1 VILSGQL
8 LDHLGACR
16 FTEPIRDPRDPIGW
30 RVRHVYIYEPVELRS
45 VREPCPITDGHGG
58 RTLGLVQHVEITQ
71 QGDAWIAGDLVASLP
86 AGDEHGRLY
95 LSAEGVSSGG
105 GQLELTAVAITPRP
119 AMLLAPIAIVSDRAI
134 LELTE
139 TRTLT
144 MRRTDP
150 HTAGLL
156 ERAQTAARRRGPH
169 DALRVHDLRTTATR
183 ESADEP
189 GNTPTREPGW
199 VDDSGAQH
207 GPLWTRPSAIVSV
220 RGRPVA
226 SR

>member
-1 VILSGQL
+1 VIVTGQL
-8 LDHLGACR
+8 LDHVGACR
-16 FTEPIRDPRDPIGW
+16 FSEPIRDPRDPIGW
-30 RVRHVYIYEPVELRS
+30 RVRSVYTYEPVELRS

-58 RTLGLVQHVEITQ
+58 RTLGLVQHIEITQ
-71 QGDAWIAGDLVASLP
+71 QGNAWIVGDLVASLP

-95 LSAEGVSSGG
+95 LSAEGVSRAD
-105 GQLELTAVAITPRP
+105 QFELTAVAITPRP

-134 LELTE
+134 LELTRA
-139 TRTLT
+139 RTLT

-156 ERAQTAARRRGPH
+156 ERAHTAVRRRGPH
-169 DALRVHDLRTTATR
+169 DPPSIHDLRTVATR

-199 VDDSGAQH
+199 VDDSGGQH
-207 GPLWTRPSAIVSV
+207 GPLWTRPAAIVSV